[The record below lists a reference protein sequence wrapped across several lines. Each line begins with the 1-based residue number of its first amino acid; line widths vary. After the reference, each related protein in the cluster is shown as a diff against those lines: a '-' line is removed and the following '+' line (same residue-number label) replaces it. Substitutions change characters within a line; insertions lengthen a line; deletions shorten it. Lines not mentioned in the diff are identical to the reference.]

1 MHHSVWKLLIMS
13 HLNFLNFGI
22 FIELLFTWSI
32 SLARFARYVEC
43 DFFSDFQTLCVC
55 ERSICRDWPHVELR
69 SLEAEHDL
77 HAPQDLK
84 VVIENQIGM
93 QTFSLVRWQLLIATP
108 NHWILRPQK
117 NPSFTASVS
126 LQVKCIL
133 TFARGHSFWSKI
145 DLNHA

>member
-1 MHHSVWKLLIMS
+1 MKT
-13 HLNFLNFGI
+13 LNVHRV
-22 FIELLFTWSI
+22 SI
-32 SLARFARYVEC
+32 HPFPMQWLVQVGRTGYPTSEKFHYHTDTENMCMYEWTA
-43 DFFSDFQTLCVC
+43 
-55 ERSICRDWPHVELR
+55 RSICRDWPHVELR

-117 NPSFTASVS
+117 KFPSFTASVS